1 MNRLKYF
8 LILFWA
14 PFPAFAARF
23 FLQVIVGENEGC
35 AAKKELK
42 QTRLIRGAICL
53 SLQNSPILKI

>member
-23 FLQVIVGENEGC
+23 FLQVIIGETERC

-42 QTRLIRGAICL
+42 QTRSIRGAIC
-53 SLQNSPILKI
+53 